1 MHQFCDFRQLS
12 RFLHIMLLSRF
23 YLSEVINHAL
33 DDEIVTVFESQVQIE
48 NEAIAVRFIQDLE
61 KAGFSKLRKET
72 FYLGP
77 EQSGLLVVVIITG
90 LVAHNIAGYLP
101 HVILDV
107 LSLGRA
113 VE

>member
-61 KAGFSKLRKET
+61 KQIFQNLEKKSFTLVQNN
-72 FYLGP
+72 LGC
-77 EQSGLLVVVIITG
+77 S
-90 LVAHNIAGYLP
+90 
-101 HVILDV
+101 
-107 LSLGRA
+107 
-113 VE
+113 